1 MIRDRIVVGL
11 HDVGLSEKL
20 QTDPELTLDKAITMA
35 RQTEAVRGQQPVVR
49 GNMDNCTQELMQ
61 WIMVTPA
68 KSKLLRTIQQRNKQ
82 NLVLISQLPNPARK
96 DAPDAAS
103 FQHIHVI
110 SAQLVK
116 PSATSVES
124 KVTISQYVDQPQP
137 WQQYK
142 QR

>member
-1 MIRDRIVVGL
+1 
-11 HDVGLSEKL
+11 
-20 QTDPELTLDKAITMA
+20 
-35 RQTEAVRGQQPVVR
+35 
-49 GNMDNCTQELMQ
+49 MQ
-61 WIMVTPA
+61 WITVTPA

-82 NLVLISQLPNPARK
+82 NLVLISQLPKPARK

-124 KVTISQYVDQPQP
+124 KVTISQCVDQPQP

-142 QR
+142 QRQNLS